1 MLKLTVLS
9 LAAAG
14 TFGWPTLIAPDNTLG
29 LSNHSGAA
37 PHVQDFRWSGSISA
51 GKAIE
56 IKGINGEIVAR
67 GTSGGEVVVTA
78 KKHGHGDDP
87 ESVRIEVVKHDDGVT
102 ICAVYPD
109 TRKNRPNVCAPKDE
123 GRLNSEDNDVA
134 VDFEIR
140 VPAGV
145 RFIGRTVNGGV
156 YATGLTADARVSTVN
171 GDVEVETEGRA
182 EASTVN
188 GGIHASMGRADWD
201 GTVDFHTVNGNIDL
215 ELPSGI
221 NAEVRA
227 GTVNGD
233 IRTDF
238 PLVVRG
244 RFGPRRISG
253 TIGDGGRT
261 LDLETVNG
269 NISLR
274 ERG

>member
-1 MLKLTVLS
+1 MLKSTVLG

-14 TFGWPTLIAPDNTLG
+14 MLGWPTFTAPEHRDG
-29 LSNHSGAA
+29 LVDHAEAATHS
-37 PHVQDFRWSGSISA
+37 QDFRWSGRIPA
-51 GKAIE
+51 GRAIE

-78 KKHGHGDDP
+78 DKHGRDDDP
-87 ESVRIEVVKHDDGVT
+87 ASVRIEVVEHDDGVT

-109 TRKNRPNVCAPKDE
+109 TRRNRPNVCAPKDD

-134 VDFEIR
+134 VDFDIR

-156 YATGLTADARVSTVN
+156 EATGLTADASVSTVN
-171 GDVEVETEGRA
+171 GDVEVATEGHA
-182 EASTVN
+182 EATTVN
-188 GGIHASMGRADWD
+188 GGIRASMGRANWS

-215 ELPSGI
+215 TLPS
-221 NAEVRA
+221 NLSAEVRA

-233 IRTDF
+233 ISTDF
-238 PLVVRG
+238 PLTVRG

-253 TIGDGGRT
+253 TIGDGGRR

-269 NISLR
+269 NIALR
-274 ERG
+274 TRD

>member
-1 MLKLTVLS
+1 MLKATVLG
-9 LAAAG
+9 LAVAG
-14 TFGWPTLIAPDNTLG
+14 ITGWPTPAGPEHAVTG
-29 LSNHSGAA
+29 
-37 PHVQDFRWSGSISA
+37 PHQADTSPELQDFRWSGTIPA

-67 GTSGGEVVVTA
+67 GTSSGEVVVTA
-78 KKHGHGDDP
+78 EKAGRGDDP
-87 ESVRIEVVKHDDGVT
+87 ESVRIEVVEHDDGVT

-109 TRKNRPNVCAPKDE
+109 TKRNEPNECAP
-123 GRLNSEDNDVA
+123 GRRGHLSSDDNDVS
-134 VDFEIR
+134 VDFDVR

-156 YATGLTADARVSTVN
+156 DATGLTADANVSTVN

-182 EASTVN
+182 EAHTVN
-188 GGIHASMGRADWD
+188 GGIHASMGRADWS
-201 GTVDFHTVNGNIDL
+201 GTLDFHTVNGNIELD
-215 ELPSGI
+215 LPSGI
-221 NAEVRA
+221 SAEVRA

-238 PLVVRG
+238 PLTVRG

-261 LDLETVNG
+261 LELETVNG

-274 ERG
+274 RR